1 MKNYAVAIEK
11 WDFDYAQT
19 VLAWLEENFGYRGN
33 RWGIDHDFDLLNLWM
48 NEDVYVL
55 FLLKWK

>member
-19 VLAWLEENFGYRGN
+19 VLAWLEENFGYRGT
-33 RWGIDHDFDLLNLWM
+33 
-48 NEDVYVL
+48 
-55 FLLKWK
+55 

>member
-19 VLAWLEENFGYRGN
+19 VLAWLEENFGYRGT